1 MHRALPAGETTTTV
15 SPFVPG
21 GVSDG
26 QWHRVQLHYYN
37 KVGVWGGGGH
47 WDAAAWGG
55 GRRDGDVGL
64 MGGNGLGWEGR
75 DGGEQ
80 EGDGGHRGD
89 LGG

>member
-37 KVGVWGGGGH
+37 KVGVWGGGTGMLQPGVEGEGMGT
-47 WDAAAWGG
+47 WG
-55 GRRDGDVGL
+55 
-64 MGGNGLGWEGR
+64 
-75 DGGEQ
+75 
-80 EGDGGHRGD
+80 
-89 LGG
+89 

>member
-1 MHRALPAGETTTTV
+1 M
-15 SPFVPG
+15 
-21 GVSDG
+21 
-26 QWHRVQLHYYN
+26 
-37 KVGVWGGGGH
+37 GGGH
-47 WDAAAWGG
+47 WDAAARGG

>member
-37 KVGVWGGGGH
+37 KVGVWGGTGMLQPG
-47 WDAAAWGG
+47 
-55 GRRDGDVGL
+55 V
-64 MGGNGLGWEGR
+64 
-75 DGGEQ
+75 GGE
-80 EGDGGHRGD
+80 GMGTWG
-89 LGG
+89 